1 MNSAVPA
8 PAAAKASG
16 GATIGKL
23 INIDNG
29 GTLTDICVID
39 GSGRCTGPR
48 PSPRPTI
55 SQKCLFEGLRKVSK
69 VIYGEDDVLSL
80 LLSTEYIRYS
90 TTQGTN
96 ALVERKGPRLG
107 LVVAGTLRPDAL
119 QSDAN
124 HAALFAALVGERVAA
139 GRSATC
145 TGGTRDRDRTT
156 RGDAPGFRRCQSR
169 GHRGGRRRSGG
180 GGDPAQ
186 APVAAQIPG
195 RILLGAIPLLYSHE
209 VVEDEDDVRRT
220 WTALFNAFLHPAIER
235 FLYNSEHKLR
245 DHRTKNPL
253 LIFRND
259 GGSARVAKTI
269 ALEDLGQAPGRVR

>member
-39 GSGRCTGPR
+39 GSQVYRTK
-48 PSPRPTI
+48 TI
-55 SQKCLFEGLRKVSK
+55 TTPYDLSKCLFEGLRKVSK

-107 LVVAGTLRPDAL
+107 LVLAGTLRPDAL

-124 HAALFAALVGERVAA
+124 HAALFAALVGERVSQVDLQHAPA
-139 GRSATC
+139 ELETEITRAVTRLGSEGANRVVIAV
-145 TGGTRDRDRTT
+145 GGADRVEAEIRLK
-156 RGDAPGFRRCQSR
+156 RLLLRKFPP
-169 GHRGGRRRSGG
+169 H
-180 GGDPAQ
+180 
-186 APVAAQIPG
+186 
-195 RILLGAIPLLYSHE
+195 LLGAVPLLYSHE

-245 DHRTKNPL
+245 DYRTKNPL

-269 ALEDLGQAPGRVR
+269 ALKT